1 MLKYEE
7 YVSVKHCHC
16 HLDPV
21 LTLATLVDSVLQLCL
36 TFITQVQYVRSI
48 EHQNL
53 FATGSPLN
61 VVASTTYNF
70 NARGDIVNPPI
81 GDACTVQALA

>member
-7 YVSVKHCHC
+7 YSVMQSHC

-21 LTLATLVDSVLQLCL
+21 LTLALMVDSVLQLCL
-36 TFITQVQYVRSI
+36 TFITQVQYVRDI

-70 NARGDIVNPPI
+70 KAHGDIVNPPA